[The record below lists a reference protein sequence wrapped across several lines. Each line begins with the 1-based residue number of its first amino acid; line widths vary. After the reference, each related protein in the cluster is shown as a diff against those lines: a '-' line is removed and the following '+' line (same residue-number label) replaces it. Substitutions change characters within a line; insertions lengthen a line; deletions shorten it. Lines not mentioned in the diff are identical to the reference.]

1 MAKPDKVENK
11 IENKDQKVEKSSKK
25 VNKSSY
31 SKKKKTKKNIL
42 NGIAY
47 VQSTFNNTIIS
58 IADTNGNVVSWASAG
73 QKGFKGSR
81 KSTPYAA
88 QVAADSAA
96 AKALEYGMKTL
107 SVEVKGPGSGRET
120 ALRALQARGF
130 KILSIKDT
138 TPMPHNGTRP
148 PIKPSKLDVKISED
162 LTKATIV
169 AEPLEKGYGL
179 TLGNSLRRILLS
191 SIRGAAVNSIQID
204 GVLHEFTSIKGVR
217 EDVTD
222 IVLNV
227 KSLALK
233 SLSEGTKKL
242 VLDAKGP
249 GEIKAS
255 DITPTADVEIL
266 NPDLVICNLDEKTN
280 FHMEMNI
287 NTGKGYVPAE
297 LNKPEEPPLGLIAI
311 DSLYSP
317 VKKVSYSVS
326 TAREGKALDYDK
338 LTMIVETNGSISA
351 EDAVAYSARIFQ
363 DQLKMFVNFD
373 EPVEAPIKEVSS
385 EPEFNKNLLR
395 KVDELEL
402 SVRSMNCLKNDNI
415 IYIGDLVQKSE
426 GEMLRTPNF
435 GRKSLN
441 EIKEVLTAMSLYLGM
456 EIPNWPP
463 DNIAEMSKKLEE
475 AI

>member
-1 MAKPDKVENK
+1 METIEVNTKNWNK
-11 IENKDQKVEKSSKK
+11 
-25 VNKSSY
+25 
-31 SKKKKTKKNIL
+31 L
-42 NGIAY
+42 
-47 VQSTFNNTIIS
+47 
-58 IADTNGNVVSWASAG
+58 
-73 QKGFKGSR
+73 
-81 KSTPYAA
+81 
-88 QVAADSAA
+88 
-96 AKALEYGMKTL
+96 
-107 SVEVKGPGSGRET
+107 
-120 ALRALQARGF
+120 
-130 KILSIKDT
+130 
-138 TPMPHNGTRP
+138 
-148 PIKPSKLDVKISED
+148 IKPTKLDVQLSQDKSYAKI
-162 LTKATIV
+162 I

-191 SIRGAAVNSIQID
+191 SIRGTAVTAIQID

-222 IVLNV
+222 IILNI

-233 SLSEGTKKL
+233 SSSENSKKL

-255 DITPTADVEIL
+255 NINSVADIEIL
-266 NPDLVICNLDEKTN
+266 NPDLIICNLDENTN
-280 FHMEMNI
+280 FHMEMTVG
-287 NTGKGYVPAE
+287 TGKGYVSADM
-297 LNKPEEPPLGLIAI
+297 NKPEQPPLGLIPI
-311 DSLYSP
+311 DSLFSP

-338 LTMIVETNGSISA
+338 LTMEVVTNGSISA

-363 DQLKMFVNFD
+363 DQLGMFVNFD
-373 EPVEAPIKEVSS
+373 EPQETVVIEQSK

-441 EIKEVLTAMSLYLGM
+441 EIKEVLTGMSLYLGM

-463 DNIAEMSKKLEE
+463 DNIAELSKKLEE

>member
-1 MAKPDKVENK
+1 METENVNIK
-11 IENKDQKVEKSSKK
+11 NWKS
-25 VNKSSY
+25 
-31 SKKKKTKKNIL
+31 L
-42 NGIAY
+42 
-47 VQSTFNNTIIS
+47 
-58 IADTNGNVVSWASAG
+58 
-73 QKGFKGSR
+73 
-81 KSTPYAA
+81 
-88 QVAADSAA
+88 
-96 AKALEYGMKTL
+96 
-107 SVEVKGPGSGRET
+107 
-120 ALRALQARGF
+120 
-130 KILSIKDT
+130 
-138 TPMPHNGTRP
+138 
-148 PIKPSKLDVKISED
+148 IKPSKLDVKLSDD
-162 LTKATIV
+162 LTHALIV

-191 SIRGAAVNSIQID
+191 SIRGAAVTSIQID

-233 SLSEGTKKL
+233 CNSEGTKKL

-255 DITPTADVEIL
+255 DITPVTDVEIL
-266 NPDLVICNLDEKTN
+266 NPDLVICNLDENTN
-280 FHMEMNI
+280 FHMEMNV

-338 LTMIVETNGSISA
+338 LTMEVETNGSISA

-363 DQLKMFVNFD
+363 DQLKMFINFD
-373 EPVEAPIKEVSS
+373 EPVEAPVKEVSS

-441 EIKEVLTAMSLYLGM
+441 EIKEVLTGMSLYLGM

-475 AI
+475 SI